1 MNSKLLAI
9 ACLCL
14 VVLAACK
21 PEPAETAVAAADA
34 PPAMAETAVMSEGT
48 PSEGAPT
55 FDQKGFAGTFR
66 GTLPCADC
74 PGIDTV
80 LSLKADGTYAL
91 TEDYQG
97 DDMRD
102 SELDGTWTAEH
113 DDQHIR
119 LDPNSKSETDRV
131 YALVS
136 NDEISP
142 LAVDGKPATDGGVAT
157 LQREAAAQ

>member
-1 MNSKLLAI
+1 
-9 ACLCL
+9 
-14 VVLAACK
+14 CK
-21 PEPAETAVAAADA
+21 PEPAETAVAADA
-34 PPAMAETAVMSEGT
+34 PPAMAGTAVMAEGT

-55 FDQKGFAGTFR
+55 FDQKGFAVTFR

-80 LSLKADGTYAL
+80 LALNAAGTYAL

-119 LDPNSKSETDRV
+119 LDPKSKSDADRV

-142 LAVDGKPATDGGVAT
+142 VAADGEPATDGVAAT
-157 LQREAAAQ
+157 LKRDAAA